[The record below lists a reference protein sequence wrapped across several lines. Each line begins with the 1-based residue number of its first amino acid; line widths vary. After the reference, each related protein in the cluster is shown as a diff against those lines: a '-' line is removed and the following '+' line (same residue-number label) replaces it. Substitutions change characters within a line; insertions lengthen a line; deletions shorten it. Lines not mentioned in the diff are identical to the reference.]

1 MLKLKHKLKSQTQVA
16 EHIAE
21 TFGDSAQCIDGLV
34 SLMNYVGYAIWPS
47 FDPKDFK
54 SLVDCEV
61 KKRFYLSK
69 NLEGRVGRCFSYK
82 SDPKEAIKEFNAF
95 LKKRE

>member
-34 SLMNYVGYAIWPS
+34 SLMNYIGSAIWPS

-54 SLVDCEV
+54 LLVDREI
-61 KKRFYLSK
+61 KKRFYLPE
-69 NLEGRVGRCFSYK
+69 NLESRIGRCFSYK
-82 SDPKEAIKEFNAF
+82 NDPKEAIKEFNAF